1 MSKKTYDTSSVENEL
16 RGASSFFKPNTP
28 APVTT
33 KAAPKPSPEPH
44 AAAEPVSAPEVRRH
58 DVTTPSSHD
67 VKPSSPA
74 SSKLDINQE
83 TASHDTLRLAVAET
97 KEIEALKS
105 DLKWDHDLSVSKND
119 ICRVALHALLEDF
132 VANGSQS
139 EAVQRLTKKS
149 GR

>member
-16 RGASSFFKPNTP
+16 RGASAFFKPNTP
-28 APVTT
+28 APVNS
-33 KAAPKPSPEPH
+33 KAVPKPAREPQ
-44 AAAEPVSAPEVRRH
+44 AEAEPVSAPEARRH
-58 DVTTPSSHD
+58 DVTTSNSHD
-67 VKPSSPA
+67 VKQSSPA
-74 SSKLDINQE
+74 LSKLDINQE

-105 DLKWDHDLSVSKND
+105 ALKWDHDLSVSKND

-139 EAVQRLTKKS
+139 EAVKRLAKKS